1 MIINESKLWQIFLF
15 FCLERKKVHNKEI
28 FIMIFLYHK
37 LTADYVTLME
47 KIAILTALRHISLG
61 TF

>member
-1 MIINESKLWQIFLF
+1 MAHISVLLPCFK
-15 FCLERKKVHNKEI
+15 ERKKVHNKEI
-28 FIMIFLYHK
+28 FIMLFLYHK

>member
-1 MIINESKLWQIFLF
+1 MKVIYGKYFCSFALF
-15 FCLERKKVHNKEI
+15 KNERKKVHNKEI
-28 FIMIFLYHK
+28 FIMFLFYHK